1 MPRYTVNQN
10 YCAERSDSSLTVFGP
25 WAAGDVVEVD
35 EVDAEWV
42 NADSAGTLSPAVSKA
57 KATAKRSDPAA
68 PKADRGGGPVM
79 SGDSTSL
86 TKPKG
91 G

>member
-10 YCAERSDSSLTVFGP
+10 YRAERSDATLTVFGP

-35 EVDAEWV
+35 EADAEWV
-42 NADSAGTLSPAVSKA
+42 NADSAGTLSPAPAKAKPAAKKA
-57 KATAKRSDPAA
+57 KADPEPSAPDATQSTGTA
-68 PKADRGGGPVM
+68 
-79 SGDSTSL
+79 SGL
-86 TKPKG
+86 TKG